1 MRLGWLSNSILM
13 PLYFIFSFL
22 FRVRKGQTILVPI
35 TLVNRDKSIWGEDS
49 TVFKFV
55 SFSIFVLNCY
65 IRLVFF
71 SRPERWA
78 NIPDAAS
85 SVPGVWAN
93 IMTFIGG
100 PRACIGYRFSLLE

>member
-1 MRLGWLSNSILM
+1 MGGRFYS
-13 PLYFIFSFL
+13 
-22 FRVRKGQTILVPI
+22 VQ
-35 TLVNRDKSIWGEDS
+35 
-49 TVFKFV
+49 V
-55 SFSIFVLNCY
+55 SFVLNFVRDCY
-65 IRLVFF
+65 IRPVFF